1 MARTT
6 YTDADKARAY
16 VVLMANDGL
25 IKRAARESHIPEST
39 LRAWRDEWDKTGPPS
54 TEEVEVAAGEFI
66 DRAISVRDD
75 ALEVISMKLQLLKS
89 SPKDAKLAELSTVF
103 GVLQD
108 KIDRAMGLGKKHQVD
123 VNHHLPPAEELR
135 ALMGEFITGAITAA
149 EKRAEDI
156 VDAEIVEQAP
166 AALPPATT

>member
-1 MARTT
+1 M
-6 YTDADKARAY
+6 ARAY
-16 VVLMANDGL
+16 VVLAANDGL
-25 IKRAARESHIPEST
+25 IKRTARELSLPEST
-39 LRAWRDEWDKTGPPS
+39 LRRWRDEWEKSGPPA
-54 TEEVEVAAGEFI
+54 TEEVEAAAGEFI

-75 ALEVISMKLQLLKS
+75 ALEVISMKLKLLKQ

-108 KIDRAMGLGKKHQVD
+108 KIDRATGLGQKHQVD

-135 ALMGEFITGAITAA
+135 ALMGEFISGSIQAA
-149 EKRAEDI
+149 EKRAEEI

-166 AALPPATT
+166 RALLPPRP